1 MNLSMLKGLDEGGK
15 RQLEGEFHSS
25 VLLRQQI
32 VRFAEDE
39 IKSIQTAMRDV
50 TQYEKSS
57 WAMYQADRMGQL
69 RAYEKIISLFS

>member
-15 RQLEGEFHSS
+15 RQLESEFHSCT
-25 VLLRQQI
+25 LLRQQL

-50 TQYEKSS
+50 AQYDKAS
-57 WAMYQADRMGQL
+57 WPMYQADRMGQL